1 VVQLQGWQRRIP
13 RAKIIKAE
21 MIEECEGIII
31 RQTKIL
37 KGRRMILLLTDRFGK
52 ISAGTSVSER
62 GKSKS
67 ALAVRPFTV
76 GRYQLRRDR
85 GFTNITSGETIK
97 SYFGLSEDYDKF
109 LNASLALELTAK
121 ALPEE
126 APAADIYY
134 TLIEFLDMTLRRSRN
149 LTTLTNAYLVK
160 LLETFGI
167 FPEIAHKIGS
177 ADDGKII
184 DHHFPNDFGGN
195 ELLLNLDSDI
205 VEVLVF
211 LRGNSMSKVEKLALD
226 GEISAKLLRILIRY
240 AEAHLDIGQLK
251 SALPSEEKTKN

>member
-1 VVQLQGWQRRIP
+1 
-13 RAKIIKAE
+13 
-21 MIEECEGIII
+21 MIDECEGIVI

-97 SYFGLSEDYDKF
+97 SYFSLAEDYDKF
-109 LNASLALELTAK
+109 LNASLALELTSK

-134 TLIEFLDMTLRRSRN
+134 ALIEFLDMTLRRNRN
-149 LTTLTNAYLVK
+149 LTTLTNAYFVK
-160 LLETFGI
+160 LLEAFGV
-167 FPEIAHKIGS
+167 FPE
-177 ADDGKII
+177 ADN
-184 DHHFPNDFGGN
+184 FSGN
-195 ELLLNLDSDI
+195 ELLLDIDSGI
-205 VEVLVF
+205 VEVLAF
-211 LRGNSMSKVEKLALD
+211 LRKNSMSKVEKLALD
-226 GEISAKLLRILIRY
+226 SEISAKLLRVLIRY

-251 SALPSEEKTKN
+251 SALPSE